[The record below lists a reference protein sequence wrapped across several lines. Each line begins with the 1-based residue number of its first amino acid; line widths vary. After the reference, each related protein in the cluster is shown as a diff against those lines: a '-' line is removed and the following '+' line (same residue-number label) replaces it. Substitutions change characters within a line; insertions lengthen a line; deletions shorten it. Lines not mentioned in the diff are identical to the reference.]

1 MGGTDTIA
9 FAFAV
14 VAVAVGLGLTAYVM
28 LSDGQP
34 ADLDSSTPRALRVPT
49 LDVMLGGSGHSVR
62 WRFESRLDE
71 TITVDVFSQRASG
84 GAATATWR
92 HDLMTEALTLPP
104 GTTAELPAETGATRY
119 DAAIGWYVGDVH
131 EQRRESRFVSIER
144 PLD

>member
-1 MGGTDTIA
+1 MGGTDAVA

-14 VAVAVGLGLTAYVM
+14 VAVAIGLGLTAYVM

-34 ADLDSSTPRALRVPT
+34 DDLDTSTMRAPT
-49 LDVMLGGSGHSVR
+49 LDVMLGGSGRSVR

-71 TITVDVFSQRASG
+71 TITVDVFSQRASS

-92 HDLMTEALTLPP
+92 HDLMTDALTLPP
-104 GTTAELPAETGATRY
+104 GTTAELPAEAGATRY
-119 DAAIGWYVGDVH
+119 DAAISWYVGDVR